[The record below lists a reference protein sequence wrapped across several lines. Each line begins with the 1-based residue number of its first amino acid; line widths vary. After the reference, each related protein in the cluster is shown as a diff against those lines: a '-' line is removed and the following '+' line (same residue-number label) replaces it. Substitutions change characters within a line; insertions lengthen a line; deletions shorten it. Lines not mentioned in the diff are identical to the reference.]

1 MSVAMDEFFPMAEGP
16 GGDTRMAQWRRMA
29 SLWCPDGVV
38 RGYGGQLNYLA
49 WVDAEVVAF
58 DAGACWVNG
67 FYGEMPPGHHTWL
80 PTPGNDGLVVAE
92 LDLVR
97 DPGQVQ
103 WVYRPGW
110 HLPHQDPN
118 SWWHLPLWDIYGP
131 GDIRDVRTFVP
142 PPAPPP
148 PVADV
153 PERTPR
159 GTLSIQD
166 GPDTEIVVGNGH
178 NVIVAYP
185 FTSAL
190 FTPGRA
196 YRFTAYHNGSGLT
209 ANIGEGDGQD
219 RYWCELWARDNVH
232 GERSRV
238 PLNQPGR
245 AAIQGGAGNAGTASV
260 VVNDLREE
268 AVGVIS
274 IAQAA
279 GTMLVR
285 LPAWSFRLEVDDAG
299 RA

>member
-29 SLWCPDGVV
+29 SLWCPAGVV
-38 RGYGGQLNYLA
+38 RGVGSELGLA
-49 WVDAEVVAF
+49 GWAIGEQTMAVAP
-58 DAGACWVNG
+58 GACWVNG
-67 FYGEMPPGHHTWL
+67 FYAENTGPYWIGCPS
-80 PTPGNDGLVVAE
+80 NVGLVVAR
-92 LDLVR
+92 LDLAAQTVALVFKEG
-97 DPGQVQ
+97 PSHG
-103 WVYRPGW
+103 PT
-110 HLPHQDPN
+110 QDPN
-118 SWWHLPLWDIYGP
+118 GLWEVPLVYLW
-131 GDIRDVRTFVP
+131 GDSAEDRRTFVP
-142 PPAPPP
+142 PPPPPP

-166 GPDTEIVVGNGH
+166 GPDTEVVVGNGH

-196 YRFTAYHNGSGLT
+196 YRFTAYHDGSGLT

-245 AAIQGGAGNAGTASV
+245 AAMQGGAGNAGTASV
-260 VVNDLREE
+260 VVNDLREG
-268 AVGVIS
+268 AMGVIS